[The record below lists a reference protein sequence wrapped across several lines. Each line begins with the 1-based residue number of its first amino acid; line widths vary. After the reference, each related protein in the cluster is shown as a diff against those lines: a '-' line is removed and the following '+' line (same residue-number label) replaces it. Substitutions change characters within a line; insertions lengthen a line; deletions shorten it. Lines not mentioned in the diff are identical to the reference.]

1 MEVVESSKKMS
12 LNICILNVN
21 NTYDE
26 DIYNI
31 NFLTI
36 PTPTRLMGKD
46 SKLIKKWRLQMDYK
60 QKNGLLKKDDLYT
73 FILA

>member
-1 MEVVESSKKMS
+1 MEVVESSKRKN
-12 LNICILNVN
+12 LKICILNVN

-36 PTPTRLMGKD
+36 PTPSRLMGKD
-46 SKLIKKWRLQMDYK
+46 SNLIKKWRLQMDYK

-73 FILA
+73 FILT

>member
-1 MEVVESSKKMS
+1 MEVVEFSKRKN
-12 LNICILNVN
+12 LKICILNVN

-36 PTPTRLMGKD
+36 PTPSRLMGKD
-46 SKLIKKWRLQMDYK
+46 SNLIKKWRLQMDYK

-73 FILA
+73 FILT